1 MRPPGKSG
9 LTFDHILSRLQGELQ
24 KSRDT
29 GAELHSLTGSMG
41 DIHETL
47 GGSMPSNLPPYP
59 QSLPPVMPPQ
69 QQPPEASTSSVSSSA
84 LNNLQ
89 SQLQETQMSLAGH
102 VDKFRVLD
110 SVLAEHE
117 GFKQEIQTLRALM
130 EERKRDIESRDQPAR
145 EEEYMSDDDDTRS
158 VGTVVPHE
166 LDRVE
171 EEDEES
177 VSEDE
182 ERRRRRNELR
192 PSTPEPRGGDS
203 DDDEVM
209 SKPSRQSVPEDIV
222 QRLTTLSNQL
232 ESALELSRMLQAQQ
246 ATAQTTISLLESK
259 VSALESLVQTTQSN
273 VDAQAEVQKAA
284 LAEVAA
290 AARIPAEERQRDR
303 ESITDMINE
312 WKKGVEGKWSSVQE
326 EWNTERE
333 RLKRARDEWETRAK
347 NVEEGL
353 MSKVE
358 SSLTTFHMQS
368 RTPFLNGSTK
378 FLEHGPGLV
387 TPPSPRSLS
396 SDSMRPRSRK
406 KRSGSARGRS
416 KSPVRSIIEHRSVT
430 DDEEDVPVNG
440 GTTSRPRSP
449 WTTDESSDSEAPTE
463 SVDSSL
469 PLEKQASSIQYPIT
483 PEASLVCHPV
493 HTTHLSSNAVPD
505 RGKHSQLYVA
515 QYSAAVGV
523 LVLSVAAAAV
533 IWRVKPE

>member
-1 MRPPGKSG
+1 
-9 LTFDHILSRLQGELQ
+9 
-24 KSRDT
+24 
-29 GAELHSLTGSMG
+29 
-41 DIHETL
+41 
-47 GGSMPSNLPPYP
+47 
-59 QSLPPVMPPQ
+59 MPPQ

-102 VDKFRVLD
+102 VDKFRILD

-130 EERKRDIESRDQPAR
+130 KERKRDIETRDQPAR

-171 EEDEES
+171 EQDEES

-203 DDDEVM
+203 DSDEVM

-246 ATAQTTISLLESK
+246 ATTQTTIPLLESK
-259 VSALESLVQTTQSN
+259 VPALESLVQTKQSN
-273 VDAQAEVQKAA
+273 VDAQAEAQKAA

-326 EWNTERE
+326 EWNT
-333 RLKRARDEWETRAK
+333 
-347 NVEEGL
+347 
-353 MSKVE
+353 S
-358 SSLTTFHMQS
+358 
-368 RTPFLNGSTK
+368 
-378 FLEHGPGLV
+378 
-387 TPPSPRSLS
+387 
-396 SDSMRPRSRK
+396 
-406 KRSGSARGRS
+406 SGSG
-416 KSPVRSIIEHRSVT
+416 
-430 DDEEDVPVNG
+430 
-440 GTTSRPRSP
+440 PRRKRIKGQEIRR
-449 WTTDESSDSEAPTE
+449 DF
-463 SVDSSL
+463 V
-469 PLEKQASSIQYPIT
+469 Y
-483 PEASLVCHPV
+483 
-493 HTTHLSSNAVPD
+493 
-505 RGKHSQLYVA
+505 
-515 QYSAAVGV
+515 
-523 LVLSVAAAAV
+523 
-533 IWRVKPE
+533 